1 MADLIFKKFAEQKRD
16 IKKNPLFE
24 LAKKPEDYILL
35 AGIKNDEITIKIK
48 KRTGDE
54 PV

>member
-1 MADLIFKKFAEQKRD
+1 MPDLLFKKIAPRKE
-16 IKKNPLFE
+16 KNKNLIFE
-24 LAKKPEDYILL
+24 LAKRPEDYILL

-54 PV
+54 QV